1 MWSFGGGSMKLPTV
15 ALVGR
20 PNVGKSTLFNKI
32 AGERIAIIE
41 DIPGVTR
48 DRLYQETSYLDK
60 HFYLIDTGGIDET
73 EEIFN
78 KEIKIQAELA
88 IEEADV
94 VIFIVDGK
102 EGLTSND
109 FIVRD
114 LLRKSKKKIIVA
126 INKIDTKEAQEN
138 IYDFYELGFDT
149 YIPISS
155 IHNTGFI
162 ELMDEVC
169 KEFKD
174 QTELAPD
181 ERLKFSIIG
190 RPNVGKSSLMNALL
204 NEERV
209 VVSNIA
215 GTTRDIVDS
224 TLKYH
229 GKDYILIDTAG
240 MRKKGKIFESIEKY
254 SLLRSLRAIDK
265 SDICLVVINAEEGI
279 KEHDKH
285 IAGYAIERG
294 KGLIFVVNKWDTV
307 TDTTIKDY
315 EKLMRAEFQFAKYAP
330 IVFLSA
336 LTKKRIHTLM
346 PEVVKVGENIKREI
360 KTSVLNE
367 VILEAYQLNIP
378 PSYKGKRL
386 KIYFSH
392 QTGTCPQKFTLR
404 VNNKGLVHF
413 SYERYLENKIREA
426 FDLEGTP
433 IILQFKNRNGDE

>member
-1 MWSFGGGSMKLPTV
+1 MKLPTV

-32 AGERIAIIE
+32 VGRQVSIIE
-41 DIPGVTR
+41 DLPGVTR
-48 DRLYQETSYLDK
+48 DRIYQEATYNK
-60 HFYLIDTGGIDET
+60 KKFYLIDTGGIDAT
-73 EEIFN
+73 KLDFN
-78 KEIKIQAELA
+78 NEIKMQAEIA
-88 IEEADV
+88 INEADIV
-94 VIFIVDGK
+94 VFIVDGK
-102 EGLTSND
+102 EGLTTND
-109 FIVRD
+109 LLVRD
-114 LLRKSKKKIIVA
+114 ILRKTDKKIIVA
-126 INKIDTKEAQEN
+126 INKIDVKDAKDN

-155 IHNTGFI
+155 IHNTGFV
-162 ELMDEVC
+162 ELMDTITMTFTEQEEV
-169 KEFKD
+169 ED
-174 QTELAPD
+174 T
-181 ERLKFSIIG
+181 RTKFSIIG

-215 GTTRDIVDS
+215 GTTRDSIDS
-224 TLKYH
+224 VLKYH
-229 GKDYILIDTAG
+229 NEEFVMIDTAG
-240 MRKKGKIFESIEKY
+240 MRKKGKVFESVEKY
-254 SLLRSLRAIDK
+254 SLFRSLKSIDR

-307 TDTTIKDY
+307 KDTTIQEF
-315 EKLMRAEFQFAKYAP
+315 EKLMRAEFQFATYAP

-346 PEVVKVGENIKREI
+346 PEILKVKENIKKEI
-360 KTSVLNE
+360 KTSILNE
-367 VILEAYQLNIP
+367 VIQDAYQLNLP

-386 KIYFSH
+386 KIYFTS
-392 QTGTCPQKFTLR
+392 QTGINPPKFTFR

-413 SYERYLENKIREA
+413 SYKRYLENKIREN
-426 FDLEGTP
+426 FDFTGTP
-433 IILQFKNRNGDE
+433 IEIQFKNRSGDE